1 MKIKIF
7 SLFPSMFAPMQES
20 IMKRAQNKKIAE
32 ISVINIRDYAA
43 DPHFADDLVYGGGAG
58 MVMKPEPVMNA
69 LRARG
74 WQKGDKVIV
83 TSPAGK
89 PFQQREAV
97 RLAKEERLFIIAGHY
112 EGMDQ
117 RVVEMTDAEEFS
129 IGDYV
134 LTGGELPAMV
144 ITDAVVRLLEGVLGD
159 SASLEQ
165 ESFTEGLL
173 EYPQYTRP
181 RIFEGYA
188 VPEVLFCGDHKV
200 IDAWRRQQ
208 SIIKTYENRPNL
220 LSKLPLSDA
229 DKAVLDL
236 HGNDRKAQGACYI
249 ALVHYPVLDPKGRT
263 IATSV
268 TNLDI
273 HDIARLART
282 YGVKG
287 YFIVQPGT
295 EQKALT
301 ESLVAY
307 WTTGHGGKINPDRRE
322 ALQRVRVVDSLS
334 DAICA
339 IAAADEK
346 TPCTVGTSAK
356 IRKNV
361 VSYRE
366 LKDTMER
373 EEKPFLLVFGTGHG
387 LTEETLNGMDY
398 LLKPIEGRGDYNHL
412 SVRSAVSIVLDR
424 LLEEAADLAER

>member
-7 SLFPSMFAPMQES
+7 SLFPAMFAPMRES

-32 ISVINIRDYAA
+32 ISVTNIRDYAA

-69 LRARG
+69 LRSEG
-74 WQKGDKVIV
+74 WRKGDKVIV

-89 PFQQREAV
+89 PFHQRDAL
-97 RLAKEERLFIIAGHY
+97 RLAKEERLFIVAGHY
-112 EGMDQ
+112 EGLDQ
-117 RVVEMTDAEEFS
+117 RIVEMTEAEEIS

-144 ITDAVVRLLEGVLGD
+144 ITDAIVRLLTGVLGD

-181 RIFEGYA
+181 RSYEGFA

-200 IDAWRRQQ
+200 IESWRRQQ
-208 SIIKTYENRPNL
+208 SIKKTAENRPDL
-220 LSKLPLSDA
+220 LAKLPLSA
-229 DKAVLDL
+229 EDKEVLEQYRNL
-236 HGNDRKAQGACYI
+236 RKSKITFYV

-273 HDIARLART
+273 HDIARLSRT
-282 YGVKG
+282 YGAKG
-287 YFIVQPGT
+287 YYIVQPGE

-301 ESLVAY
+301 ESLIAY
-307 WTTGHGGKINPDRRE
+307 WTMGHGGKINPDRRE
-322 ALQRVRVVDSLS
+322 ALSRVAVVDSLS
-334 DAICA
+334 DAVAA
-339 IAAADEK
+339 IAAAEK
-346 TPCTVGTSAK
+346 DVPYTVGTSAK
-356 IRKNV
+356 IRKNI
-361 VSYRE
+361 VSYAE
-366 LKDTMER
+366 LKNTMEQ
-373 EEKPFLLVFGTGHG
+373 EEKPFLLIFGTGHG

-398 LLKPIEGRGDYNHL
+398 VLKPIEGRGDYNHL
-412 SVRSAVSIVLDR
+412 SVRSAVSIILDR
-424 LLEEAADLAER
+424 LLEEAVELGEN